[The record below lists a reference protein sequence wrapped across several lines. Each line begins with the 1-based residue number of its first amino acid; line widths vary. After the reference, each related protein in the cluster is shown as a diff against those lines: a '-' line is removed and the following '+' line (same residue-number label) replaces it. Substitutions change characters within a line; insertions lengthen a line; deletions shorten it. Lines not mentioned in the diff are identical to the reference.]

1 VRRRK
6 IRIVEVEDRETEIG
20 DGEGLDGLQG
30 ELGGEGEVVDE
41 GDGGREIGWFVSGRR
56 GVVVIE

>member
-1 VRRRK
+1 M
-6 IRIVEVEDRETEIG
+6 RIVEVEDRETEIG
-20 DGEGLDGLQG
+20 DGEGQDGLKG
-30 ELGGEGEVVDE
+30 ELGREGEVVDE